1 MVGHSMSS
9 LALFGDVGAAS
20 LKEQETSRTL
30 GRKTFSGIFSTQQ
43 IWETLPRL
51 SIFFAGTTSMLV
63 RAEVKGKCK

>member
-30 GRKTFSGIFSTQQ
+30 GRENILGNLFNSTDMGN
-43 IWETLPRL
+43 
-51 SIFFAGTTSMLV
+51 SSSS
-63 RAEVKGKCK
+63 